1 MCSVFMYVLSFFWD
15 RGNRS
20 IAKSILRIIIYIN
33 FINIMKFRVVIFSFL
48 FAFSC
53 ETQDPEEHISWK
65 KKRYDELFTDDG
77 YLNIAGLYPVQD
89 GNYLMGSGESN
100 DIKIPSDLPELLANV
115 SLEDSLI
122 TFIFNLPVI
131 LNDTLE
137 VESLSYNF
145 YNIKNSFSLGSYVW
159 FVHLD
164 SGSKAIRIRNLKHP
178 LLDTKLVI
186 DFFPYSLDYVIQ
198 GRYEKYDTPKVLSFN
213 NILGDSYLDTI
224 PGIIHFNFGNKDF
237 SFEPTIS
244 PSGKFF
250 VAFEDLTSGKDTYG
264 GGRYLYILPED
275 ENSNVIIDFNKSLNP
290 PCVFSI
296 FTTCPVPRKENKL
309 PIKISAGEKNYDGVL
324 FSSVYQ

>member
-1 MCSVFMYVLSFFWD
+1 
-15 RGNRS
+15 
-20 IAKSILRIIIYIN
+20 
-33 FINIMKFRVVIFSFL
+33 MKFRVVIFSFL
-48 FAFSC
+48 FSFAC
-53 ETQDPEEHISWK
+53 ETQEPEEHISWK
-65 KKRYDELFTDDG
+65 KKRYDALFTDDG
-77 YLNIAGLYPVQD
+77 YLNIAGLYPVQN

-100 DIKIPSDLPELLANV
+100 DIKLPADLPELLASV
-115 SLEDSLI
+115 ILEDSII
-122 TFIFNLPVI
+122 TFDFNLPVI

-137 VESLSYNF
+137 VERFSYNF
-145 YNIKNSFSLGSYVW
+145 YDIKNSFSLGSYVW

-164 SGSKAIRIRNLKHP
+164 SGSKAIRIRNLNHP

-198 GRYEKYDTPKVLSFN
+198 GRYEEYDTPKVLSFN

-224 PGIIHFNFGNKDF
+224 PGVIYFSIGNKDF

-244 PSGKFF
+244 SSGKFF
-250 VAFEDLTSGKDTYG
+250 VAYEDLTSGYDTYG

-290 PCVFSI
+290 PCVFST

-309 PIKISAGEKNYDGVL
+309 SVKINAGEKNYNGIL

>member
-1 MCSVFMYVLSFFWD
+1 MNVFSFFWD
-15 RGNRS
+15 RDNRS
-20 IAKSILRIIIYIN
+20 IVKNILIIIININ

-48 FAFSC
+48 FSFAC
-53 ETQDPEEHISWK
+53 ETQEPEEHISWK
-65 KKRYDELFTDDG
+65 KKRYDALFTDDG
-77 YLNIAGLYPVQD
+77 YLNIAGLYPVQN
-89 GNYLMGSGESN
+89 GNYLMGSGESY
-100 DIKIPSDLPELLANV
+100 DIKLPADLPELLANV
-115 SLEDSLI
+115 ILEDSII
-122 TFIFNLPVI
+122 TFDFNLPVI

-137 VESLSYNF
+137 VERFSYNF
-145 YNIKNSFSLGSYVW
+145 YDIKNSFSLGSYVW

-164 SGSKAIRIRNLKHP
+164 SGSKAIRIRNLNHP

-198 GRYEKYDTPKVLSFN
+198 GRYEEYDTPKVLSFN
-213 NILGDSYLDTI
+213 NILGNSYLDTI
-224 PGIIHFNFGNKDF
+224 PGVIYFSIGNKDF

-244 PSGKFF
+244 SSGKFF
-250 VAFEDLTSGKDTYG
+250 VAYEDLTSGYDTYG

-275 ENSNVIIDFNKSLNP
+275 ENNKVIIDFNKSLNP

-309 PIKISAGEKNYDGVL
+309 SIKINAGEKNYNGVL